1 MSRLRPSR
9 RFAAL
14 ALGVLALAGLSAASA
29 SQLAVDGGTL
39 QAGVGTLADCQPAG
53 QQIVVSLTSAFSSG
67 QYRSTA
73 VRFSDVAAACDGLTY
88 RTQLLDGSGAPI
100 DLNGAAAGTDLS
112 GTVALSGS
120 AFSVT
125 IPSTPSAGIGQVVLV
140 IHG

>member
-14 ALGVLALAGLSAASA
+14 ALAVLALAGLSAASA

-53 QQIVVSLTSAFSSG
+53 QPIVVSLTSAFSSG
-67 QYRSTA
+67 QYRAGA
-73 VRFSDVAAACDGLTY
+73 VRFSNVAAACNGLTY
-88 RTQLLDGSGAPI
+88 RTQLLNGSSAPI

-112 GTVALSGS
+112 GTVALSGG

-125 IPSTPSAGIGQVVLV
+125 IPSTPTTGIGQVVLV